1 MTTAL
6 WAIVA
11 VVAVLWP
18 GRLAGPL
25 DGAPLDG
32 RLEALV
38 IGLLLPW
45 LLITNARL
53 LQRPAA
59 RGLFVALLAWK
70 AVTGAALTQDGW
82 CARFTS
88 PAPLYLDDVLVPHSW
103 DVRADWRAE
112 VPRCSAVMTEGY
124 PVLERFPV
132 WFYNLPPANYRD
144 PVRAGDRPPGV
155 TLRMDLEGFLHTSE
169 AGALQ
174 IIAGEDVTLGGTV
187 DGQAVSHE
195 AISAGVALG
204 AGSHQVRITGAL
216 RNSHWSLD
224 PRWEGR
230 PLWTAGIATVDSPS
244 AVDLWF
250 RPWGRFVPALLVLSI
265 GLLGVFDLLR
275 RAHGPEAREAPHKGV
290 PYVIAKGVPYA
301 IAVGSAAALA
311 AAIAWAA
318 SLGREPVTRGLPA
331 ITILG
336 AALALPRRLQN
347 LLGFSLFVALPFLA
361 IFLVLGAAQ
370 AGIFTWYSAG
380 DDWWMFQ
387 RFAYRIYMQG
397 FWLQGGEAT
406 FWFQPFYRWVAG
418 ALHLIF
424 GDSSVGELFWDAGAA
439 LVGSAFAFHVTKTV
453 AGFRWGLAAA
463 SITLAVFTLGPSWY
477 MFGRGL
483 SEFTSAG
490 FLYGGALFA
499 MRGRTGYWPAIVVAG
514 ILVTLSFYA
523 RMNNLPMAVAVAA
536 FALPTRLPVDR
547 IWSPIQVWRSIS
559 KPVVAGVLGAVAIG
573 LHLFTLRTW
582 YYTGVYSMLHG
593 TSTSANTVWK
603 LGESLITS
611 WASSVLMVLTMNDPA
626 RFDVRAIP
634 VLIGFAAAVLGLA
647 RVRPF
652 TRLPL
657 HVVVLCMAGIS
668 GALVV
673 RGSTYSGRFSIHMV
687 PATVTL
693 AVCAVALLL
702 KRDRAPRSLPPARRS
717 PGTT

>member
-6 WAIVA
+6 WAVA
-11 VVAVLWP
+11 AAVAALWP

-32 RLEALV
+32 PLEALV
-38 IGLLLPW
+38 IGVMLPW
-45 LLITNARL
+45 LLISNARIL
-53 LQRPAA
+53 RRPAA
-59 RGLFVALLAWK
+59 RALIVALLAWK

-82 CARFTS
+82 CVRFTS
-88 PAPLYLDDVLVPHSW
+88 PTPLYLDDVLVPHSW

-112 VPRCSAVMTEGY
+112 VPRCSAVMTESY

-144 PVRAGDRPPGV
+144 PVRAGDRPPGAV
-155 TLRMDLEGFLHTSE
+155 LRMDLEGFLQTRK

-174 IIAGEDVTLGGTV
+174 IIAGEDVALGGTV

-195 AISAGVALG
+195 AISAGISLG
-204 AGSHQVRITGAL
+204 AGSHQARITGAL
-216 RNSHWSLD
+216 RNTHWSLD
-224 PRWEGR
+224 PRWDGR
-230 PLWTAGIATVDSPS
+230 PLWTAAVATVDPPS

-265 GLLGVFDLLR
+265 ALLGVFDLFHRLQS
-275 RAHGPEAREAPHKGV
+275 
-290 PYVIAKGVPYA
+290 VIAVA
-301 IAVGSAAALA
+301 SAVALA
-311 AAIAWAA
+311 ATFAVAA
-318 SLGREPVTRGLPA
+318 SLGREPVTRALPA
-331 ITILG
+331 ISML
-336 AALALPRRLQN
+336 AAAVILPRRLQN
-347 LLGFSLFVALPFLA
+347 LRGFSLFVALPFLA
-361 IFLVLGAAQ
+361 IFMVLGAAQ
-370 AGIFTWYSAG
+370 AGIFTWFSAG

-418 ALHLIF
+418 ALHLVF
-424 GDSSVGELFWDAGAA
+424 GDSSVGELFWDTGAA
-439 LVGSAFAFHVTKTV
+439 LAGSAFAFHVTKTV

-463 SITLAVFTLGPSWY
+463 AITLAVFTLGPSWY

-499 MRGRTGYWPAIVVAG
+499 MRGRSGYWPAIVVAG
-514 ILVTLSFYA
+514 ILVTLSFYT

-582 YYTGVYSMLHG
+582 YYTGIYSMLHG

-603 LGESLITS
+603 LGESLIGS

-634 VLIGFAAAVLGLA
+634 LLIGFTAAVLGLA

-652 TRLPL
+652 ARLPL
-657 HVVVLCMAGIS
+657 PVVVLCMAGIS

-693 AVCAVALLL
+693 AVSAVALLL
-702 KRDRAPRSLPPARRS
+702 NRDRAPRSLPPAPRS